1 MRSPFLSVPSPW
13 AALSVI
19 TALSLP
25 TVARAADAAIPIDS
39 ARGQAASGGP
49 AETAPSLEELDGKIR
64 LLERKLEVKEE
75 EEAARKEQAAA
86 VTAGKDGFSLISADK
101 ESTLKFKFFQH
112 TDGRYYFEDGDNKL
126 PNTLLLRRVRPVL
139 EGTVGKYYNFRVQP
153 EFAAT
158 FQILDAYGELAF
170 WPGARLR
177 IGKSKT
183 PLGLER
189 IQSSQDMALVEF
201 AHPTSLTPNYDLG
214 ISLLGDFLDESIGYY
229 VGVFNGAVD
238 GASRDADLNDDKD
251 LIGRVFAQ
259 PFKNGR
265 VEPLQGLGL
274 GFAASWGKRFGD
286 AANTELAAYKT
297 EGQQTFYAYRSV
309 ADKASA
315 VAYNAATK
323 AVSNTAAVAGDSG
336 TARAVGGQYR
346 LNPQGY
352 WYFGPFGLLGEYIAS
367 TQEVGKGGANAGE
380 KATLTTTAW
389 QATASWVLTG
399 ESPSFKGFKPRHP
412 VSLSGGDAGG
422 NANGFGALELVAR
435 YSRLDADA
443 DAFPFYADP
452 AKAAR
457 SAATWTAGVN
467 WYLSRY
473 AKLAADYSWTKFE
486 GGAAS
491 GADRPEEKVFFGR
504 LQTAF

>member
-1 MRSPFLSVPSPW
+1 MRSPFLPMPSTW
-13 AALSVI
+13 VALSLLA
-19 TALSLP
+19 ALSLP
-25 TVARAADAAIPIDS
+25 AVVRAADPADS
-39 ARGQAASGGP
+39 ARGQAANGGQ
-49 AETAPSLEELDGKIR
+49 AEAAPSLEELDGKIR

-75 EEAARKEQAAA
+75 EEATRKEQAAS
-86 VTAGKDGFSLISADK
+86 VTAGKDGFSLVSADK
-101 ESTLKFKFFQH
+101 ESALKFKYFQH

-153 EFAAT
+153 EFATA
-158 FQILDAYGELAF
+158 FQILDAYGELAY
-170 WPGARLR
+170 WPWARLR

-189 IQSSQDMALVEF
+189 IQSSQDMAIVEF

-214 ISLLGDFLDESIGYY
+214 ISLLGDFLEESYGYY
-229 VGVFNGAVD
+229 IGVFNGAVD
-238 GASRDADLNDDKD
+238 GASRDVDLNDDKD

-259 PFKNGR
+259 PFKNGS
-265 VEPLQGLGL
+265 VEPLRGLGL

-286 AANTELAAYKT
+286 AANSELPTYKT

-315 VAYNAATK
+315 VAYNATTK
-323 AVSNTAAVAGDSG
+323 VVSNTTAVVGDSG
-336 TARAVGGQYR
+336 TVRAIGSQYR
-346 LNPQGY
+346 FNPQGY
-352 WYFGPFGLLGEYIAS
+352 WYFGPVGLLGEYIAS
-367 TQEVGKGGANAGE
+367 TQEVGKGGANTDE

-399 ESPSFKGFKPRHP
+399 ESPSFKGLKPRHP
-412 VSLSGGDAGG
+412 VSFSGGDAS
-422 NANGFGALELVAR
+422 GFGALELAVR

-443 DAFPFYADP
+443 DAFPVYANP
-452 AKAAR
+452 ASAAQE
-457 SAATWTAGVN
+457 AATWTAGLN

-473 AKLAADYSWTKFE
+473 AKLSADYAWTEFK